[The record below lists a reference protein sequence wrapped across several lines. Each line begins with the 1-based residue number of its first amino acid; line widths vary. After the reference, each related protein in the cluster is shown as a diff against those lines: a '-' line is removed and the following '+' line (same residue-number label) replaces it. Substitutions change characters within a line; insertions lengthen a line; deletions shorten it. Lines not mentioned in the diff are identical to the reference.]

1 MNKEY
6 KIKVSVK
13 NNLILKAIAA
23 AGYKNVNEFA
33 KFNDLNANSITSLIR
48 FSQSVYLKNGEI
60 SKAAQTLLDA
70 LDLMLEDL
78 WTPEQ
83 LNLKIDK
90 NYVERELEQSEL
102 NMLTHEMKFLP
113 SAESE
118 FESKEFKKFINSLL
132 NDSIITLTEKEQ
144 KVLKM
149 RFGLDGNE
157 EHTLESIS
165 QKMSVT
171 RERIRQIESKALRKM
186 RHPSKSNK
194 ILDAMECEK

>member
-1 MNKEY
+1 MSKEY

-23 AGYKNVNEFA
+23 AGYKNVHEFA
-33 KFNDLNANSITSLIR
+33 KFNDLNANGINSLIR

-60 SKAAQTLLDA
+60 CSIAKDLLDA
-70 LDLMLEDL
+70 LNLMPEDL

-83 LNLKIDK
+83 LNLKLDK

-102 NMLTHEMKFLP
+102 NILTHEMKFLP

-118 FESKEFKKFINSLL
+118 VETKEFKQFINSLL
-132 NDSIITLTEKEQ
+132 DDSIVTLNEREQ

-149 RFGLDGNE
+149 RFGLDGYE
-157 EHTLESIS
+157 EHTL
-165 QKMSVT
+165 KSVGKELNIT
-171 RERIRQIESKALRKM
+171 AGRVRQIEAVAIRKM
-186 RHPSKSNK
+186 RHPSRLNK
-194 ILDAMECEK
+194 ILDAM